1 MRVWRPGDALG
12 GSPLSDGEPW
22 VRVPLAIARDDPRIE
37 ALALVFAEK
46 FRPFCAGMPA
56 DAFARLTRH
65 AAWIRL
71 RWPYRTA
78 EHEATGE

>member
-1 MRVWRPGDALG
+1 MRFRCPGDALG

-22 VRVPLAIARDDPRIE
+22 VRVPLAIACDDPRVE
-37 ALALVFAEK
+37 ALAGAFAER

-71 RWPYRTA
+71 RWPSQA
-78 EHEATGE
+78 GEL